1 MSQANV
7 NPKVGRLVRLAI
19 LVAIIFLLAFTPLG
33 FLTIGPISATTIQ
46 MPVIIGALL
55 ITVGAGMIYL
65 PAGFIVGGVLLIAM
79 AVMDGYDDRSSDEGS
94 DGQT

>member
-1 MSQANV
+1 ME
-7 NPKVGRLVRLAI
+7 RLRDAV
-19 LVAIIFLLAFTPLG
+19 LLL
-33 FLTIGPISATTIQ
+33 
-46 MPVIIGALL
+46 GALL